1 MALKGMDSIE
11 LEENIYPIDAIDQ
24 ELARNLTIDK
34 LFDVYRFVDMRTH
47 LVHDYNDGKM
57 CEPCRKC
64 YELWNRSKPCPNCSS
79 ERAVQQKK
87 QIMKMEYLGDKSIL
101 ILSTPW
107 EQDGKEYVLELGR
120 DVTNSFSVYDA
131 TSEDSSELR
140 ELISSYSELAAR
152 DSFTGL
158 YSKGHA
164 NNLLQEMFAVQK
176 EQLKLTLALIDI
188 DHFKSVNDR
197 FGHLCGD
204 EVILYVVDKI
214 NALNEQCS
222 GWAARIGGD
231 DNSDTDSSDSGQIT
245 YPTEDSED
253 SSGSDTTDNTDI
265 PDYTEDPSEDYGTE
279 DSGDLDY
286 TEDGSGTGSDNRDS
300 SSDTSGQDIEY
311 YE

>member
-1 MALKGMDSIE
+1 M
-11 LEENIYPIDAIDQ
+11 
-24 ELARNLTIDK
+24 
-34 LFDVYRFVDMRTH
+34 
-47 LVHDYNDGKM
+47 
-57 CEPCRKC
+57 
-64 YELWNRSKPCPNCSS
+64 
-79 ERAVQQKK
+79 
-87 QIMKMEYLGDKSIL
+87 
-101 ILSTPW
+101 
-107 EQDGKEYVLELGR
+107 
-120 DVTNSFSVYDA
+120 TNSFSVYDA

-231 DNSDTDSSDSGQIT
+231 EFYWPALSVIKTMWKGFAWKCRKRLQVT
-245 YPTEDSED
+245 VLKR
-253 SSGSDTTDNTDI
+253 
-265 PDYTEDPSEDYGTE
+265 GTV
-279 DSGDLDY
+279 S
-286 TEDGSGTGSDNRDS
+286 TV
-300 SSDTSGQDIEY
+300 
-311 YE
+311 

>member
-24 ELARNLTIDK
+24 ELAGNLTIDK

-140 ELISSYSELAAR
+140 ELISSYSELAAH
-152 DSFTGL
+152 DNFTGL

-204 EVILYVVDKI
+204 EFLLACPFSDKDYVERLCLEMSETITGHRFKKGHSEYSIAISCGVAAYDGQETLEEFLERVDMKM
-214 NALNEQCS
+214 
-222 GWAARIGGD
+222 
-231 DNSDTDSSDSGQIT
+231 
-245 YPTEDSED
+245 YEDKA
-253 SSGSDTTDNTDI
+253 
-265 PDYTEDPSEDYGTE
+265 
-279 DSGDLDY
+279 
-286 TEDGSGTGSDNRDS
+286 
-300 SSDTSGQDIEY
+300 QKKQ
-311 YE
+311 

>member
-204 EVILYVVDKI
+204 EFLLACPFSDKDYVERLCLEMSETITGHCFKKGHSEYSIAISCGVAAYDGQETLEEFLERVDMKM
-214 NALNEQCS
+214 
-222 GWAARIGGD
+222 
-231 DNSDTDSSDSGQIT
+231 
-245 YPTEDSED
+245 YEDKV
-253 SSGSDTTDNTDI
+253 
-265 PDYTEDPSEDYGTE
+265 
-279 DSGDLDY
+279 
-286 TEDGSGTGSDNRDS
+286 
-300 SSDTSGQDIEY
+300 QKKQ
-311 YE
+311 

>member
-1 MALKGMDSIE
+1 
-11 LEENIYPIDAIDQ
+11 
-24 ELARNLTIDK
+24 
-34 LFDVYRFVDMRTH
+34 MRTH

-231 DNSDTDSSDSGQIT
+231 EFLLACPFSDKDYVERLCLEMSETIAGHRFKKGHSEYSIAISCGVAAYDGQET
-245 YPTEDSED
+245 LEEFLERVDMKMYEDKV
-253 SSGSDTTDNTDI
+253 
-265 PDYTEDPSEDYGTE
+265 
-279 DSGDLDY
+279 
-286 TEDGSGTGSDNRDS
+286 
-300 SSDTSGQDIEY
+300 QKKQ
-311 YE
+311 

>member
-231 DNSDTDSSDSGQIT
+231 EFYWPALSVIKTMWKGFAWKCRKRLQVT
-245 YPTEDSED
+245 VLKR
-253 SSGSDTTDNTDI
+253 
-265 PDYTEDPSEDYGTE
+265 GTV
-279 DSGDLDY
+279 S
-286 TEDGSGTGSDNRDS
+286 TV
-300 SSDTSGQDIEY
+300 
-311 YE
+311 

>member
-176 EQLKLTLALIDI
+176 GQLKLTLALIDI

-231 DNSDTDSSDSGQIT
+231 EFYWPALSVIKTMWKGFAWKCRKRLQVT
-245 YPTEDSED
+245 VLKR
-253 SSGSDTTDNTDI
+253 
-265 PDYTEDPSEDYGTE
+265 GTV
-279 DSGDLDY
+279 S
-286 TEDGSGTGSDNRDS
+286 TV
-300 SSDTSGQDIEY
+300 
-311 YE
+311 

>member
-152 DSFTGL
+152 DSFTRAGMHPRDAPRYVSGL
-158 YSKGHA
+158 LLCPRRGLRGH
-164 NNLLQEMFAVQK
+164 Q
-176 EQLKLTLALIDI
+176 D
-188 DHFKSVNDR
+188 
-197 FGHLCGD
+197 GHLRP
-204 EVILYVVDKI
+204 VP
-214 NALNEQCS
+214 A
-222 GWAARIGGD
+222 
-231 DNSDTDSSDSGQIT
+231 
-245 YPTEDSED
+245 
-253 SSGSDTTDNTDI
+253 
-265 PDYTEDPSEDYGTE
+265 
-279 DSGDLDY
+279 
-286 TEDGSGTGSDNRDS
+286 GTG
-300 SSDTSGQDIEY
+300 GQKAHPSLLRGPQRHRHLL
-311 YE
+311 

>member
-24 ELARNLTIDK
+24 ELAGNLTIDK

-204 EVILYVVDKI
+204 EFLLACPFSDKDYVERLCLEMSETITGHRFKKGHSEYSIAISCGVAAYDGQETLEEFLERVDMKM
-214 NALNEQCS
+214 
-222 GWAARIGGD
+222 
-231 DNSDTDSSDSGQIT
+231 
-245 YPTEDSED
+245 YEDKV
-253 SSGSDTTDNTDI
+253 
-265 PDYTEDPSEDYGTE
+265 
-279 DSGDLDY
+279 
-286 TEDGSGTGSDNRDS
+286 
-300 SSDTSGQDIEY
+300 QKKQ
-311 YE
+311 

>member
-204 EVILYVVDKI
+204 EFLLACPFSDKDYVERLCLEMSETITGHRFKKGHSEYSIAISCGVAAYDGQETLEEFLERVDMKM
-214 NALNEQCS
+214 
-222 GWAARIGGD
+222 
-231 DNSDTDSSDSGQIT
+231 
-245 YPTEDSED
+245 YEDKA
-253 SSGSDTTDNTDI
+253 
-265 PDYTEDPSEDYGTE
+265 
-279 DSGDLDY
+279 
-286 TEDGSGTGSDNRDS
+286 
-300 SSDTSGQDIEY
+300 QKKQ
-311 YE
+311 

>member
-1 MALKGMDSIE
+1 MALKGIDSIE

-24 ELARNLTIDK
+24 ELTRNLTIDK

-204 EVILYVVDKI
+204 EFLLACPFSDKDYVERLCLEMSETITGHRFKKGHSEYSIAISCGVAAYDGQETLEEFLERVDMKM
-214 NALNEQCS
+214 
-222 GWAARIGGD
+222 
-231 DNSDTDSSDSGQIT
+231 
-245 YPTEDSED
+245 YEDKV
-253 SSGSDTTDNTDI
+253 
-265 PDYTEDPSEDYGTE
+265 
-279 DSGDLDY
+279 
-286 TEDGSGTGSDNRDS
+286 
-300 SSDTSGQDIEY
+300 QKKQ
-311 YE
+311 

>member
-34 LFDVYRFVDMRTH
+34 LFDVYRFVDIRTH
-47 LVHDYNDGKM
+47 LVHDNNDGKM

-79 ERAVQQKK
+79 DWAVQQKK
-87 QIMKMEYLGDKSIL
+87 QIMKM
-101 ILSTPW
+101 
-107 EQDGKEYVLELGR
+107 EYVLELGR

-231 DNSDTDSSDSGQIT
+231 EFLLACPFSDKDYVERLCLEMSETIT
-245 YPTEDSED
+245 GHCFKKGHSEYSIAISCGVAAYD
-253 SSGSDTTDNTDI
+253 
-265 PDYTEDPSEDYGTE
+265 
-279 DSGDLDY
+279 
-286 TEDGSGTGSDNRDS
+286 
-300 SSDTSGQDIEY
+300 
-311 YE
+311 

>member
-204 EVILYVVDKI
+204 EFLLACPFSDKDYVERLCLEMSETITGHRFKKGHSEYSIAISCGVAAYDGQETLEEFLERVDMKM
-214 NALNEQCS
+214 
-222 GWAARIGGD
+222 
-231 DNSDTDSSDSGQIT
+231 
-245 YPTEDSED
+245 YEDKV
-253 SSGSDTTDNTDI
+253 
-265 PDYTEDPSEDYGTE
+265 
-279 DSGDLDY
+279 
-286 TEDGSGTGSDNRDS
+286 
-300 SSDTSGQDIEY
+300 QKKQ
-311 YE
+311 

>member
-1 MALKGMDSIE
+1 MALKGIDSIE

-24 ELARNLTIDK
+24 DLLEKLTVDK
-34 LFDVYRFVDMRTH
+34 LFDVYRFVDMQTH
-47 LVHDYNDGKM
+47 LVYDYDNGRM
-57 CEPCRKC
+57 RAGCRKC

-79 ERAVQQKK
+79 ERAVQQQK

-101 ILSTPW
+101 VLSTPW
-107 EQDGKEYVLELGR
+107 EKDGKGYVLELGR

-164 NNLLQEMFAVQK
+164 NNLLREMFAVQK
-176 EQLKLTLALIDI
+176 EHLQLTLALIDI
-188 DHFKSVNDR
+188 DHFKNVNDR

-204 EVILYVVDKI
+204 EVILYVVGKI

-231 DNSDTDSSDSGQIT
+231 EFLLACPFSDSEYVEKLCRQM
-245 YPTEDSED
+245 TEEIAGHSFRKGCSEY
-253 SSGSDTTDNTDI
+253 SIEISCGVAV
-265 PDYTEDPSEDYGTE
+265 Y
-279 DSGDLDY
+279 
-286 TEDGSGTGSDNRDS
+286 DGKETLEEFLERVDMKM
-300 SSDTSGQDIEY
+300 
-311 YE
+311 YEHKLQKK

>member
-24 ELARNLTIDK
+24 ELAGNLTIDK

-188 DHFKSVNDR
+188 EHFKSVNDR

-231 DNSDTDSSDSGQIT
+231 EFLLACPFSDKDYVERLCLEMSETITGHRFKKGHSEYSIAISCGVAAYDGQET
-245 YPTEDSED
+245 LEEFLERVDMKMYEDKA
-253 SSGSDTTDNTDI
+253 
-265 PDYTEDPSEDYGTE
+265 
-279 DSGDLDY
+279 
-286 TEDGSGTGSDNRDS
+286 
-300 SSDTSGQDIEY
+300 QKKQ
-311 YE
+311 